1 LKPILFI
8 TDTLAAGGIER
19 QLSLLLLGIKSR
31 GYQPHV
37 LCLYGEKAGRSIHF
51 ARTLEEAQIPLHL
64 LELSYS
70 PFDKVRGIAAI
81 IQSVWKLRPAIVHAF
96 NYHSNLLGR
105 AARPFMPP
113 STKLIGAVR
122 NDYSPHQLRLE
133 ALSWR
138 FCHRI
143 IVNSLHLKDELL
155 SVGIPQS
162 HIALIANGLDTARF
176 AKIPENVVERGK
188 KTIVQMGRISRQK
201 SPHLLAEALGL
212 IELPEGLR
220 VYIVGEVDSH
230 PLHAVQDLLDAAIVK
245 NQLEQIIIQAP
256 QSDSPEN
263 YYHAADFTV
272 LTSLYE
278 GLPNV
283 MLESLAAGKPVL
295 ISAAANMAGII
306 EEGKTG
312 WIFPTNNIEALAQ
325 KLREIFALSE
335 QDLAQMSS
343 AAKAKAAEFSIERM
357 IDSTLAVYNSHSR

>member
-1 LKPILFI
+1 MKPILFI
-8 TDTLAAGGIER
+8 SDTLAAGGIER
-19 QLSLLLLGIKSR
+19 QLSLLLLGLKSR
-31 GYQPHV
+31 GYEPHV
-37 LCLYGEKAGRSIHF
+37 LCLYGEKAGRSTHF
-51 ARTLEEAQIPLHL
+51 AKILEEAQIPLHL
-64 LELSYS
+64 LDLSYS
-70 PFDKVRGIAAI
+70 PLDKLRGILAI
-81 IQSVWKLRPAIVHAF
+81 IQTVWKLKPEIVHAF
-96 NYHSNLLGR
+96 NYHSNLLSR
-105 AARPFMPP
+105 VARPFMPP

-122 NDYSPHQLRLE
+122 NDYTPHQLRLE

-143 IVNSLHLKDELL
+143 IVNSPHLKDQLL

-162 HIALIANGLDTARF
+162 HIALIPNGLDTERF
-176 AKIPENVVERGK
+176 AKVPTNPVERGK
-188 KTIVQMGRISRQK
+188 KTIVQIGRISRQK

-212 IELPEGLR
+212 IEIPQGLR
-220 VYIVGEVDSH
+220 VYIVGERDSH
-230 PLHAVQDLLDAAIVK
+230 PLHDVQDLLDAAITK
-245 NQLEQIIIQAP
+245 NHLQEIIIQHP

-295 ISAAANMAGII
+295 ISAAANMATVI

-312 WIFPTNNIEALAQ
+312 WIFPTGDVQALAQ
-325 KLREIFALSE
+325 KLRQIFALSE
-335 QDLAQMSS
+335 QELAQMSS

-357 IDSTLAVYNSHSR
+357 IDATLAIYMG